1 MYIKRSIPTQVK
13 QMRFIFYRLID
24 CQLVDLM
31 EKEETD
37 LIIIEGMGRAVHTNF
52 NACFSCEALK
62 IAVIKNRWLANRLGG
77 DMFSVMFKYEAP
89 RRIYASTSWCHRMN
103 CYSIYMYC
111 QCRFL
116 NHCILQLCLPQAK
129 CMNSLPN
136 NRPNTTQFYILM
148 HKLKN
153 VWNTG

>member
-1 MYIKRSIPTQVK
+1 
-13 QMRFIFYRLID
+13 MRFIFYRLID

-52 NACFSCEALK
+52 YACFSCEALK

-89 RRIYASTSWCHRMN
+89 RRIYASTS
-103 CYSIYMYC
+103 
-111 QCRFL
+111 
-116 NHCILQLCLPQAK
+116 
-129 CMNSLPN
+129 
-136 NRPNTTQFYILM
+136 
-148 HKLKN
+148 
-153 VWNTG
+153 